1 MEIKV
6 NSISYVIK
14 DSVANSC
21 SVGLYGSD
29 SNGNFVNV
37 TIKIELSDLT
47 DGKVFE
53 QTSQSDLENIAKNKL
68 VEIVAVK

>member
-1 MEIKV
+1 M
-6 NSISYVIK
+6 
-14 DSVANSC
+14 
-21 SVGLYGSD
+21 GLYGSD